1 MKTPALLFCLFAA
14 AGARAQS
21 LPGGSPTVTPAP
33 PAVSRP
39 LTFHFN
45 NLYLYDSNINHSSDD
60 PHDTR
65 GAVFGLQALYRL
77 PADRPELELS
87 YEIARHFHT
96 AEEWDRVSHH
106 FRADWEHR
114 LSNDWAVETVGE
126 VSLKGSTEDRDISDQ
141 YTLSPRLEYRVDRQN
156 RIRGYAAYRIRKF
169 EGDPDRDA
177 RNHYFGAE
185 YAYRSGGVRRLDVGL
200 RYEVNRAE
208 AERHRYTRWTYY
220 AQFTTPLAR
229 RDRLLLEA
237 RYRPRRYEFR
247 TVEDDDDLLRYDK
260 NWILSGALIHTFQAR
275 LDLSLEYRFETRDS
289 NDPEE
294 NFNQHS
300 VGVGLGYHF

>member
-1 MKTPALLFCLFAA
+1 MKTPATLLFLFAVA
-14 AGARAQS
+14 AARAQT
-21 LPGGSPTVTPAP
+21 LPGGPPPLTPTPA
-33 PAVSRP
+33 AASRP

-45 NLYLYDSNINHSSDD
+45 NLYLYDSNINHSGDD
-60 PHDTR
+60 PRDTR
-65 GAVFGLQALYRL
+65 GAVFGLQALYRM

-96 AEEWDRVSHH
+96 APEWDRVSHH
-106 FRADWEHR
+106 FRADWERR
-114 LSNDWAVETVGE
+114 LSNDWAIETVGD

-141 YTLSPRLEYRVDRQN
+141 YVFSPRLEYRVDRQN
-156 RIRGYAAYRIRKF
+156 RIRGFAAYRIRKF
-169 EGDPDRDA
+169 ENDPDRDA

-185 YAYRSGGVRRLDVGL
+185 YAYRSGGVRRLDLGL

-220 AQFTTPLAR
+220 AQFATPLAR
-229 RDRLLLEA
+229 RDRVDFEV

-247 TVEDDDDLLRYDK
+247 TVDHNDDLLRYDK
-260 NWILSGALIHTFQAR
+260 NWILSAALIHTFQAH

-289 NDPEE
+289 NDPDE

-300 VGVGLGYHF
+300 VGLGLGYHF

>member
-1 MKTPALLFCLFAA
+1 MKTRAALLLLFAA
-14 AGARAQS
+14 AGAHAQT
-21 LPGGSPTVTPAP
+21 LPGAP
-33 PAVSRP
+33 PSATPTPPSWSRP

-45 NLYLYDSNINHSSDD
+45 NLYLYDSNINHSGDD
-60 PHDTR
+60 PRETR
-65 GAVFGLQALYRL
+65 GAVFGLQALYRS

-96 AEEWDRVSHH
+96 AEEWDRLSHN
-106 FRADWEHR
+106 FRADWEHK

-141 YTLSPRLEYRVDRQN
+141 YVFSPRLEYRMDRQN
-156 RIRGYAAYRIRKF
+156 RIRGYGAYRIRKF

-220 AQFTTPLAR
+220 AELTNPVTR
-229 RDRLLLEA
+229 RDRIVLEA

-247 TVEDDDDLLRYDK
+247 TVEDDDGVLRSDK
-260 NWILSGALIHTFQAR
+260 NWVLSGALIHTFQSR
-275 LDLSLEYRFETRDS
+275 LDLSLEYRFETRSS

-294 NFNQHS
+294 DFDQHS
-300 VGVGLGYHF
+300 VGLGLAYHF